1 MTNTV
6 QIGAAQLV
14 CADSLRFIKTLPDNS
29 LDLIATDP
37 PYFRVKENSW
47 DRQWKSDEAYLAWL
61 DEMVAEFWRV
71 LKPTG
76 SLFMFCGHK
85 LAADTEI
92 LVRNRMNVLNHII
105 WAKPSGTW
113 GRQNKE
119 SLRQFFPSTERV
131 IFAEQYGAE
140 STDTGASGYAAKCEE
155 LRKQTFKPLI
165 DYFADARA
173 ALGVTAKEINQATGT
188 HMCSHWFSESQWQLP
203 KREQYET
210 LQALF
215 ARKAKEKGEASSLR
229 QPHDSLQ
236 TEYDTLRR
244 NYEGL
249 RREYDDLR
257 AQYEALRRP
266 FSVDKTVP
274 FIDVWNYPP
283 VQYYPGKH
291 PCEKPAEMMEDI
303 IRASSRPG
311 DLVGDFFMGSG
322 STVKAALKLGRRA
335 IGVEL
340 EEKTFNETAAKVA
353 EFHAAL
359 TEPELAPTV

>member
-6 QIGAAQLV
+6 QIGAAQLA

-29 LDLIATDP
+29 VDLIATDP
-37 PYFRVKENSW
+37 PYFRVKDNAW
-47 DRQWKSDEAYLAWL
+47 DRQWKNDDAYLSWL
-61 DEMVAEFWRV
+61 AEMVAEFWRI

-92 LVRNRMNVLNHII
+92 MVRERMNVLNHII

-113 GRQNKE
+113 NRQNKE
-119 SLRQFFPSTERV
+119 GLRQFFPATERI
-131 IFAEQYGAE
+131 IFAEPYGAE
-140 STDTGASGYAAKCEE
+140 STASGASGYAAKCEE
-155 LRKQTFKPLI
+155 LRKQTFRPLI
-165 DYFADARA
+165 EYFASARA
-173 ALGVTAKEINQATGT
+173 ALGVSAKEINEATGT

-215 ARKAKEKGEASSLR
+215 ARKAQEKGDADRLS
-229 QPHDSLQ
+229 QPHDSLL
-236 TEYDTLRR
+236 TEYDSLKRS
-244 NYEGL
+244 YEGL

-257 AQYEALRRP
+257 LEYEALRRP
-266 FSVDKTVP
+266 FAVSKMVP
-274 FIDVWNYPP
+274 FTDVWTYPP

-291 PCEKPAEMMEDI
+291 PCEKPAAMMEHI
-303 IRASSRPG
+303 ISASSRPG
-311 DLVGDFFMGSG
+311 DLVADFFMGSG

-335 IGVEL
+335 LGVEL
-340 EEKTFNETAAKVA
+340 ETATFETTAAKVA
-353 EFHAAL
+353 QFHAAL
-359 TEPELAPTV
+359 TETELAPTA